1 MNDATVQPYVDPRV
15 TALLVIDIQKGF
27 CDPESRMQKA
37 GVGTENQRAIIPNL
51 LRLIDL
57 ARGYGMPVFF
67 SQQVHFP
74 EDVTRRRR
82 RIASHQAKQRWTP
95 CLRGTWEVD
104 FMPEIEAAIRPEDFV
119 LEKHRAS
126 LFFQTTLDVKLRMLG
141 IEQVL
146 ISGCNTEFCVETT
159 IRDAYYRDLDVIVLR
174 DCVASPRLD
183 FHEDTLRKVETYF
196 GAVISLDELESV
208 VIPVDGDRQ
217 WRPVLDE
224 VLAETR

>member
-1 MNDATVQPYVDPRV
+1 
-15 TALLVIDIQKGF
+15 
-27 CDPESRMQKA
+27 
-37 GVGTENQRAIIPNL
+37 
-51 LRLIDL
+51 
-57 ARGYGMPVFF
+57 
-67 SQQVHFP
+67 
-74 EDVTRRRR
+74 
-82 RIASHQAKQRWTP
+82 
-95 CLRGTWEVD
+95 
-104 FMPEIEAAIRPEDFV
+104 V